1 MCLIVCYKSLCF
13 IMVSQLFIYIYIYIS
28 MMSIYQLS
36 FICFKCFTILIDFC
50 LRSFSSYGIE
60 KWIDSHLNLAPL
72 NPSWSPNLA
81 TSLGESVK
89 LWNRHGEIANLRN
102 PHLLRKTHQIGSL
115 GHWVIGSLGHW
126 VGSIF
131 GDPPGFSGENTHGVR
146 WTLVTLAA
154 KPWRLLST
162 SHSVDLRQVRGWRR
176 WASTHWISSGLS
188 DWALPW

>member
-1 MCLIVCYKSLCF
+1 
-13 IMVSQLFIYIYIYIS
+13 MVSQLFIYIYI

-50 LRSFSSYGIE
+50 LRSFSSYGFE

-89 LWNRHGEIANLRN
+89 LWESPWGDCELTESPFVAKN
-102 PHLLRKTHQIGSL
+102 PSN
-115 GHWVIGSLGHW
+115 WVIGSLGW
-126 VGSIF
+126 FNFWG
-131 GDPPGFSGENTHGVR
+131 PPGVSGENTHGVR

-188 DWALPW
+188 DWALPGKPW

>member
-13 IMVSQLFIYIYIYIS
+13 IMVSQLFIYIYINDEHLSVKFYMFQMFYNSDWFLFEVIQQLRIRKMNWFPPELGSAESKLIS
-28 MMSIYQLS
+28 QLGDVLGRIREAVKS
-36 FICFKCFTILIDFC
+36 PWGDCELTESPFVAK
-50 LRSFSSYGIE
+50 
-60 KWIDSHLNLAPL
+60 
-72 NPSWSPNLA
+72 NPSN
-81 TSLGESVK
+81 
-89 LWNRHGEIANLRN
+89 
-102 PHLLRKTHQIGSL
+102 
-115 GHWVIGSLGHW
+115 WVIGSLGHW